1 MKKTQRK
8 VTLYDAND
16 ARAIPMR
23 SLLDALGMKPDN
35 RGRVRCPFPDHHKHR
50 DAHPSAGI
58 FVLKNKLHCF
68 VSGESWSTIDLVM
81 KLRGMSNGEAIKW
94 LGETFHLPEKESRIS
109 FKGKGTSRFSM
120 NRRIVDPKRKRKPTI
135 IEQIIASPGYRDLKP
150 ATVKVGLMLLAQM
163 PEEDPV
169 VKFSQRELA
178 QMAGYQ
184 DSEPIKRAI
193 DELQRIGILAVQ
205 KHGNKRTTFRAT
217 PLDPASTRWLETGK
231 PGDPAS
237 GNPGQNTGT
246 VDLSLL
252 GGSGS
257 SVSDDDLAKWCAAA
271 DRLMK
276 DFHSYPEEFLW
287 KLKGKPELETL
298 RRWLAG
304 KPRDLTLQ
312 ALRIF
317 ARTERSKGTEDAC
330 RRFVHARNRYLKLA
344 KESPIPPA
352 EEPGPELPN
361 AISKGKLLDWF
372 DEAAEIAKRC
382 GMRFENTLINEEE
395 RILRQWIG
403 THNWRSTLM
412 AIYRLADG
420 EGKNSPDPCRLY
432 FDKRDDYYRQ
442 AVDFMNAPAPGDDTS
457 GALQVDPGPREEG
470 EDSRN

>member
-23 SLLDALGMKPDN
+23 SLLDALGMKPDK
-35 RGRVRCPFPDHHKHR
+35 RGRVRCPFPDHHKDR

-58 FVLKNKLHCF
+58 FLAKNKLHCF

-81 KLRGMSNGEAIKW
+81 KLRGVSNGEAIKW
-94 LGETFHLPEKESRIS
+94 LGETFRLPEKESRIS
-109 FKGKGTSRFSM
+109 FKGKGTSRFDMS
-120 NRRIVDPKRKRKPTI
+120 RKVVDPKRRRKPTI
-135 IEQIIASPGYRDLKP
+135 IEQIVTSPGYPDLKA
-150 ATVKVGLMLLAQM
+150 ATVKVGMMLLSQM
-163 PEEDPV
+163 PEKDPV
-169 VKFSQRELA
+169 VKLSQRELRA
-178 QMAGYQ
+178 MTGYA
-184 DSEPIKRAI
+184 DFEPIKTAI
-193 DELQRIGILAVQ
+193 EELQGIGILATQ
-205 KHGNKRTTFRAT
+205 KHGNRRTTFRAT
-217 PLDPASTRWLETGK
+217 PLDPAFRLWVETGK
-231 PGDPAS
+231 RMDPAH
-237 GNPGQNTGT
+237 GNPVQNTGT
-246 VDLSLL
+246 VDLSLK
-252 GGSGS
+252 GSGAP
-257 SVSDDDLAKWCAAA
+257 VSDEELESWCSAA
-271 DRLMK
+271 DRVMK

-304 KPRDLTLQ
+304 KPTELTLQ

-344 KESPIPPA
+344 KESPTPPA

-372 DEAAEIAKRC
+372 DEAAEIAQRC
-382 GMRFENTLINEEE
+382 GMRFDNTLINEEE
-395 RILRQWIG
+395 SILRQWIG
-403 THNWRSTLM
+403 THNWRHTLM

-420 EGKNSPDPCRLY
+420 EGKTSPDPCRSY

-442 AVDFMNAPAPGDDTS
+442 AVDFATAPAPERDTPGTS
-457 GALQVDPGPREEG
+457 QVDPGHPEEG
-470 EDSRN
+470 EDSKS

>member
-23 SLLDALGMKPDN
+23 SLLDALGMKPAK
-35 RGRVRCPFPDHHKHR
+35 RGRMRCPFPDHHKHR

-58 FVLKNKLHCF
+58 FLAKNKLHCF

-81 KLRGMSNGEAIKW
+81 ALKGVSNGEAIKW

-120 NRRIVDPKRKRKPTI
+120 NRRIVDTKRKRKPTI

-163 PEEDPV
+163 PEDDPV

-178 QMAGYQ
+178 EMAGYK
-184 DSEPIKRAI
+184 DSEPIKGAI
-193 DELQRIGILAVQ
+193 DELERIGILAVQ

-217 PLDPASTRWLETGK
+217 PLDPAFKRWLETGK
-231 PGDPAS
+231 PSDPAS

-246 VDLSLL
+246 VGLCSK
-252 GGSGS
+252 GSGD
-257 SVSDDDLAKWCAAA
+257 SVSAEELESWCAAA
-271 DRLMK
+271 DRVMK
-276 DFHSYPEEFLW
+276 DFYSWPPEFHWSLQ
-287 KLKGKPELETL
+287 KKPELETL

-312 ALRIF
+312 AVRIF
-317 ARTERSKGTEDAC
+317 ARTERSKGIYEVC
-330 RRFVHARNRYLKLA
+330 RRFVLARNRYLKLA
-344 KESPIPPA
+344 QESPIPPA

-361 AISKGKLLDWF
+361 AIRRGQLLDWF
-372 DEAAEIAKRC
+372 DEAAKIGQRC
-382 GMRFENTLINEEE
+382 GVRFENTLTRDEEDT
-395 RILRQWIG
+395 LRQWIG
-403 THNWRSTLM
+403 THTWGHTLT
-412 AIYRLADG
+412 AIYQLSRG
-420 EGKNSPDPCRLY
+420 EGGGSTDPCRLY
-432 FDKRDDYYRQ
+432 FEKRDYFYDQYV
-442 AVDFMNAPAPGDDTS
+442 AS
-457 GALQVDPGPREEG
+457 L
-470 EDSRN
+470 

>member
-1 MKKTQRK
+1 MKKSHRK

-58 FVLKNKLHCF
+58 YLLKNKLHCF

-120 NRRIVDPKRKRKPTI
+120 NRKIVDLKRKRKPTI
-135 IEQIIASPGYRDLKP
+135 IEQVIASPGYRDLKP

-169 VKFSQRELA
+169 VKLSQRELA
-178 QMAGYQ
+178 EMAGYQ

-193 DELQRIGILAVQ
+193 DELERIGILAVQ

-217 PLDPASTRWLETGK
+217 PLDPAFKRWLETGK
-231 PGDPAS
+231 PSDPAS

-246 VDLSLL
+246 VHLSLL

-257 SVSDDDLAKWCAAA
+257 SVSDDDLASWCAAA
-271 DRLMK
+271 DRFMK

-287 KLKGKPELETL
+287 KLKEKPELETL
-298 RRWLAG
+298 RLWLAG
-304 KPRDLTLQ
+304 KPTELTLQ

-372 DEAAEIAKRC
+372 DLAAAVVNQY
-382 GMRFENTLINEEE
+382 GMRFENTLTRDEEDSF
-395 RILRQWIG
+395 RQWIG
-403 THNWRSTLM
+403 THTWGYTIM
-412 AIYRLADG
+412 ALHRLADG
-420 EGKNSPDPCRLY
+420 EGKTSPDPCRLY

-442 AVDFMNAPAPGDDTS
+442 AEDFMNAPAPGDDTAA
-457 GALQVDPGPREEG
+457 ALQVDPGPREEG
-470 EDSRN
+470 EDSRS